1 MSLNIVVVGETGA
14 GKSSVINLLADKEL
28 APESSDADTCTEDFT
43 PYPFEVNST
52 EVCMYDTTGFGPA
65 QRGSLDRL
73 APYEKAC
80 KLIQSLKS
88 KINLVFLCTNKDKLN
103 PTTQHVYH
111 LFHDFFFDG
120 TVPIVLVAT
129 YRERESSLD
138 DWWRRNSGDIDN
150 SGLQFAGH
158 ACVTALRSQGPGFD
172 LRYQQSRNAL
182 IQLLGTATAQ
192 GDVILSKPTQ
202 PLLDRLAGANETL
215 TKKCGLSTEEA
226 ELLTGKVRL
235 ILRIPNIV
243 LFGESGA
250 GKSSVINLIAGYR
263 LAKVS
268 SKARGCTLD
277 STEYRLIAN
286 ESHLRIFDTVGMN
299 NPTVKQ
305 KEYLS
310 DIKKAHELIR
320 GLNRAGGVDLLLF
333 CIHGGRLNDTH
344 LSNYRLFQEYLC
356 EKKVPVAAVVTH
368 LEGQPNMDEWWTENE
383 PDIRELGIDFVGHAC
398 VTAIDKDN
406 DLFKNNS
413 PLLEDKLRVSRETL
427 LDLLKTHVQESGTPF
442 VMEADTWLSLF
453 LKRMGILISG
463 GGNLPKDVAIRR
475 MLVEECNMS
484 AERADDVLAK
494 LRPPN
499 RWKFWGKLN

>member
-120 TVPIVLVAT
+120 TVPIVL
-129 YRERESSLD
+129 
-138 DWWRRNSGDIDN
+138 
-150 SGLQFAGH
+150 
-158 ACVTALRSQGPGFD
+158 
-172 LRYQQSRNAL
+172 
-182 IQLLGTATAQ
+182 LLGTATAQ

-215 TKKCGLSTEEA
+215 TKKCGLSDEEA
-226 ELLTGKVRL
+226 GLLTGK
-235 ILRIPNIV
+235 
-243 LFGESGA
+243 SGA
-250 GKSSVINLIAGYR
+250 GKSSVINLIAGDR

-268 SKARGCTLD
+268 PDVGGCTLD

-286 ESHLRIFDTVGMN
+286 ESHLRIFDTVGLN

-305 KEYLS
+305 QEFLS
-310 DIKKAHELIR
+310 AIRRAHKLIH

-333 CIHGGRLNDTH
+333 CIHGGRLNDAQVN
-344 LSNYRLFQEYLC
+344 NYKLFQEHLC
-356 EKKVPVAAVVTH
+356 EKKVPVAAVVTY
-368 LEGQPNMDEWWTENE
+368 LEGERNMDEWWKRNE
-383 PDIRELGIDFVGHAC
+383 KSIKGTQHRLRMC
-398 VTAIDKDN
+398 
-406 DLFKNNS
+406 KN
-413 PLLEDKLRVSRETL
+413 
-427 LDLLKTHVQESGTPF
+427 HGTPF

-484 AERADDVLAK
+484 AERADAVLAQ

-499 RWKFWGKLN
+499 RWKFSGEVELKWRKHDLA